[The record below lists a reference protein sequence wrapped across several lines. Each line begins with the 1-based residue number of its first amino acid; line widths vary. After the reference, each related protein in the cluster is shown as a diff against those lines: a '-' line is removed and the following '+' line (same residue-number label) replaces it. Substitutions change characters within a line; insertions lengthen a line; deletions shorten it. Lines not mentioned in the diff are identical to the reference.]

1 MRHKS
6 PTFAAAALV
15 LFACTASASLAQS
28 GATPK
33 SWRVFESS
41 VLKQQKAWKTDDW
54 DDYTLEETAYP
65 AYSFA
70 YPAGWKFD
78 GSSLFVTSTDVK
90 VAELAPGVVKLGSGQ
105 ECFANAGVK
114 KGSIPG
120 RPIRVGQLRGRK
132 VVGPFEDDYTHSTW
146 QRIGYCLSDGEFAFL
161 ISFTLKHRDPSM
173 ERQFARVVSSFK
185 FVGKDGK

>member
-1 MRHKS
+1 MRHRF
-6 PTFAAAALV
+6 PTFAAALV
-15 LFACTASASLAQS
+15 LLACAASACFAQS
-28 GATPK
+28 SATPQ

-41 VLKQQKAWKTDDW
+41 ASKQQKAWKTDDW
-54 DDYTLEETAYP
+54 DDYTLDEIAYP
-65 AYSFA
+65 AYSFT
-70 YPAGWKFD
+70 YPAGWKFN

-90 VAELAPGVVKLGSGQ
+90 VAELAPGVVKLGVGQ
-105 ECFANAGVK
+105 ECFANAGTK

-161 ISFTLKHRDPSM
+161 ISFTLKHRNTSM

-185 FVGKDGK
+185 FVGKDGKQ